1 MKRGDALMPAAATP
15 NALVAPR
22 ETRPGAGLEV
32 VETPEAPAIPRGKV
46 TARAAAEA
54 ICGSDGHAHEQSR

>member
-22 ETRPGAGLEV
+22 ETRPGAGLKA
-32 VETPEAPAIPRGKV
+32 PEAPAIPRGKV
-46 TARAAAEA
+46 AERAAAVA
-54 ICGSDGHAHEQSR
+54 ICGSEGHAHEQPR

>member
-15 NALVAPR
+15 NALV
-22 ETRPGAGLEV
+22 
-32 VETPEAPAIPRGKV
+32 APAIPRGKV